1 MNEIAQQQNS
11 NVELE
16 SMKKAESVDLERGM
30 RWLDGEMNKWSWCD
44 DCSMNS
50 LDDPDNFQQ
59 TQYLVFP
66 LKDNTKKPLLF
77 KFPQDISEE
86 LLKDNSVWGSDTSLE
101 QEAEVTY

>member
-1 MNEIAQQQNS
+1 
-11 NVELE
+11 
-16 SMKKAESVDLERGM
+16 
-30 RWLDGEMNKWSWCD
+30 
-44 DCSMNS
+44 MNS
-50 LDDPDNFQQ
+50 LDDPANFQQ